1 MLQPAFPEMVSL
13 RSQIN
18 ENQKQIRAQIQL
30 IRLSLQSQYESAQ
43 RQEKALLQQLDAS
56 KRELLDLRGK
66 NVEYAILMR
75 EVDTARSLYDG
86 LLQQFREVS
95 VAAEIDTN
103 NVSIIDRAEV
113 PGAPESP
120 SLRRNLMIALMLGLL
135 CAARAQNSETANGLV
150 NLATL
155 PMFILCGVFF
165 SSSRFP
171 GFVQPLIRFLPLSA
185 FNEALRHVVNDG
197 ASLASQGAPL
207 LILLA

>member
-1 MLQPAFPEMVSL
+1 VFPG
-13 RSQIN
+13 
-18 ENQKQIRAQIQL
+18 
-30 IRLSLQSQYESAQ
+30 
-43 RQEKALLQQLDAS
+43 DAS

-120 SLRRNLMIALMLGLL
+120 SLQRNLMIALMLGLL
-135 CAARAQNSETANGLV
+135 CAAGCIGLIEAMGEGRGEDGPASPG
-150 NLATL
+150 L
-155 PMFILCGVFF
+155 
-165 SSSRFP
+165 P
-171 GFVQPLIRFLPLSA
+171 GFNPPAGGGLS
-185 FNEALRHVVNDG
+185 G
-197 ASLASQGAPL
+197 TWQWTGSLSPGRCL
-207 LILLA
+207 VSESSEILSRMI